1 MLSADTKCWLKMRA
15 RCLAPPATSLSDN
28 AALHGRKYDLIR
40 PSIFAL
46 LVTGLLTG
54 PGIAAGRSQ
63 FDTDW
68 QSWRTLPVQ
77 DGGRCKPLDS
87 LARETLRLLAN
98 RTSFEDPDTGERL
111 EPIALYMALLFDWQ
125 GWDASTDALADDPA
139 KFYTHHKPDKWDRA
153 PLLRVDHFALRT
165 ALDLS
170 EDRRFISPLE
180 LSRSTLR
187 DPRTD
192 RTQDFLTWANQVRR
206 RESKSFSTLERK
218 SLELAGN
225 YWIYCEH
232 RMGRRLLLLPTQEDP
247 QAAWQSLGQWLRAAE
262 RPAAAALPPSSRV
275 RSEFLEMRAAYRQR
289 DAKRFNVASSRWLD
303 SVRGAQAA
311 TGSRPDQRIIDLE
324 VAYYRWM
331 PFRFAWVFSLAAVV
345 CVALSGGTGWK
356 SLYAAAIALSLA
368 SFAAILLG
376 FGLRV
381 GISGRA
387 PVTNM
392 FESVVYVALG
402 VTLFG
407 LILEMVSRRRHALG
421 AAAAVST
428 VALVLADT
436 CPAVLDAS
444 LRPLQP
450 VLRNNFWLVT
460 HVMTVTLSYAAF
472 ALAFGIGN
480 LTLGHFIFW
489 PQRRESIAALTHFNY
504 RTIQVGVLLLAT
516 GTVLGGIW
524 ADYSWGRFWG
534 WDPKEVWALITLL
547 GYLAV
552 LHARYVR
559 WVMELGLATMS
570 VMCFALVVMSWYGV
584 NYVLS
589 TGLHSYGFGDGGR
602 TYVLT
607 AVAVQFVFVAA
618 AVGAASMRD
627 GATEMPER

>member
-1 MLSADTKCWLKMRA
+1 M
-15 RCLAPPATSLSDN
+15 PPATSSSDN
-28 AALHGRKYDLIR
+28 ATSHGRKIDLIR
-40 PSIFAL
+40 PSIFAML
-46 LVTGLLTG
+46 LTGLLAG
-54 PGIAAGRSQ
+54 PATAAERSQ
-63 FDTDW
+63 PEWDW
-68 QSWRTLPVQ
+68 EPWRTLPVQ
-77 DGGRCKPLDS
+77 DGGRYKPLDS
-87 LARETLRLLAN
+87 LARESLRLLVN

-111 EPIALYMALLFDWQ
+111 EPIALYWALLFDWQ
-125 GWDASTDALADDPA
+125 GWDQSADALADDPA
-139 KFYTHHKPDKWDRA
+139 RFYAHHKPDKWDRA
-153 PLLRVDHFALRT
+153 PLLRVDHFALRD
-165 ALDLS
+165 AMGLS
-170 EDRRFISPLE
+170 VDRHFISPLE
-180 LSRSTLR
+180 LSRSTLC
-187 DPRTD
+187 DPRTN
-192 RTQDFLTWANQVRR
+192 RTQDFLTWANQVRQ
-206 RESKSFSTLERK
+206 REAKSLSTLERK
-218 SLELAGN
+218 ALELAGN
-225 YWIYCEH
+225 YRIYCEQ
-232 RMGRRLLLLPTQEDP
+232 RMGRRLMLLPTREDP
-247 QAAWQSLGQWLRAAE
+247 QAAWQSLAQWLRAAE
-262 RPAAAALPPSSRV
+262 QPPATALPPSSRE
-275 RSEFLEMRAAYRQR
+275 RSEFLEMRAAYRQG
-289 DAKRFNVASSRWLD
+289 DAKRFSVASSRWLD
-303 SVRGAQAA
+303 TVRAAQAA
-311 TGSRPDQRIIDLE
+311 LGSRPDQRIINLE

-331 PFRFAWVFSLAAVV
+331 PFRFAWAFSLAAAV
-345 CVALSGGTGWK
+345 CAAISGGTGRK

-407 LILEMVSRRRHALG
+407 LILEVVTRRRYALG
-421 AAAAVST
+421 VAAAVST

-480 LTLGHFIFW
+480 LTLGHYIFW
-489 PQRRESIAALTHFNY
+489 PHRRESIAALTHFNY
-504 RTIQVGVLLLAT
+504 RTIQVGVWLLAT

-570 VMCFALVVMSWYGV
+570 VICFALVVMSWYGV
-584 NYVLS
+584 NLVLS
-589 TGLHSYGFGDGGR
+589 AGLHSYGFGDGGR

-618 AVGAASMRD
+618 AVGAASIRD
-627 GATEMPER
+627 STTEMPGR